1 MDKKGKDFK
10 IKRSWLFETKQ
21 NFAKRWDI
29 EIEDN
34 HFYERCISIISKV
47 INKGNNFEE
56 LLYRTHLIIGK
67 IYTQKH
73 ITPSIQNILSFKG
86 EEFNFGATEL
96 YYTLKELSNDDCLY
110 KFLEAIEFIINFYE
124 QSKNNEII
132 EEFNDTAY
140 LSNKP
145 IRLYYDTDYKFYHS
159 DVEIF
164 DKKLINDVL
173 DFLKDYPKAHKE
185 LSEALKMF
193 INKKSYRDVV
203 DKTRLAL
210 ELFLKQLLNNKKSL
224 ENQKDILN
232 KYLDN
237 NIHKQIKSMFI
248 NILDLY
254 EKLNNDNAKHD
265 SNEFLE
271 YEVEFLF
278 YLVGNF
284 IRLFMQIKPKSI
296 IKN

>member
-1 MDKKGKDFK
+1 MNKKDKDFK
-10 IKRSWLFETKQ
+10 IKRSWLFKTKQ
-21 NFAKRWDI
+21 NFAKRWNI

-34 HFYERCISIISKV
+34 HFYERCINIVSNIINS
-47 INKGNNFEE
+47 GNDFKSLSYEA
-56 LLYRTHLIIGK
+56 HLIIGK
-67 IYTQKH
+67 IYTQKY
-73 ITPSIQNILSFKG
+73 ITPSFQNMLAFKG
-86 EEFNFGATEL
+86 EEFNFGTTEL
-96 YYTLKELSNDDCLY
+96 YYTLKELSNDNNLI

-124 QSKNNEII
+124 KSKNNEII
-132 EEFNDTAY
+132 EEFNDAAY

-145 IRLYYDTDYKFYHS
+145 IRLHYDTSYKFYHS
-159 DVEIF
+159 NIEIF
-164 DKKLINDVL
+164 DKKLIDDVL

-193 INKKSYRDVV
+193 INKKSYRDIV

-210 ELFLKQLLNNKKSL
+210 EIFLKQLLKNKKSL

-265 SNEFLE
+265 SNDFLE

-284 IRLFMQIKPKSI
+284 IRLFMQIKP
-296 IKN
+296 NQ